1 MRLIKGFY
9 VYPWVSYQENNC
21 NTIFIDGPV
30 PTLIDPGHSHLF
42 QNVVQGMARDG
53 KTADSIQLI
62 ICTHGHPDHIEA
74 IDSFD
79 NNVLRAISKDEYSY
93 LSKEGKDL
101 FLMSG
106 CPAPKKP
113 FSLFLKNGL
122 MTIGGNTFQVIQT
135 PGHSPGSICLYWE
148 EEKLLISGDTL
159 FYMGFGRTDLPGG
172 DQDALVNSI
181 QRIAGLDIEY
191 LIPGHGEMLKG
202 AQSIRRNFELI
213 LGEFF

>member
-1 MRLIKGFY
+1 
-9 VYPWVSYQENNC
+9 
-21 NTIFIDGPV
+21 
-30 PTLIDPGHSHLF
+30 
-42 QNVVQGMARDG
+42 MARDG

-122 MTIGGNTFQVIQT
+122 MTIGDNTFQVIQT